1 MAFLYLPFR
10 YAWKVLPFR
19 AVLQK
24 PRHICSMQ
32 ATKSG
37 QIQVFLAEIF
47 SPEDEGPVAN
57 SEKKCKSF
65 CSFYKNLMPEE
76 KNLFLQVLSKN
87 YGVHHARVIQI
98 SKNMLNSVEEKISIL
113 KAEEQLHHA
122 LIPRYKMLFTNI
134 SRIEGGVKFLVDMR
148 GDLIHALTQ
157 SGVNQG
163 NLHLRVLNYTLKDL
177 LVLWFS
183 VGLLNLQRIT
193 WQSPCDMVQKI
204 SQYEAV
210 HPVRNWT
217 DLKHRVG
224 AYRRCFVFIH
234 NSMPREPVVVLHT
247 ALTNE
252 IPSSIHSI
260 IKSPMR
266 RSTPIETFPLEEQS
280 VENINQIS
288 TAVFYSITSTQKG
301 LQGVDLGN
309 YLIKRVVRE
318 LQIEFPQMCN
328 FTSLSP
334 IPGFK
339 EWLIKEI
346 TKTIQKYQSG
356 EGLEMSLFSTVDVEN
371 LKSYFD
377 LSSLSGLEQFR
388 KMLQLS
394 SWAND
399 EHLIKLLER
408 PLMRLC
414 ARYLYVEKRRGYA
427 LNPVA
432 NFHLGNG
439 AVLWRLNWLGDMT
452 PRGLGQS
459 CGMMVNYRY
468 FLDATEQNGLNYLEK
483 KLIEA
488 SPQFINLI
496 SICKTEAPSTEK

>member
-1 MAFLYLPFR
+1 M
-10 YAWKVLPFR
+10 
-19 AVLQK
+19 QTTK
-24 PRHICSMQ
+24 PGR
-32 ATKSG
+32 
-37 QIQVFLAEIF
+37 IQLFLAEIF
-47 SPEDEGPVAN
+47 NPEDEGPLAN
-57 SEKKCKSF
+57 SEKKCKNF
-65 CSFYKNLMPEE
+65 CLFYEKLIPQE
-76 KNLFLQVLSKN
+76 KNLFLQILSKS
-87 YGVHHARVIQI
+87 YGVHHSRVIRI
-98 SKNMLNSVEEKISIL
+98 SQNILNSQEEEVGLL

-122 LIPRYKMLFTNI
+122 LTPRYKMLFMNI
-134 SRIEGGVKFLVDMR
+134 GRIEGGVKFLVDMR
-148 GDLIHALTQ
+148 GDLIHTLTT
-157 SGVNQG
+157 SGVNQD

-177 LVLWFS
+177 LILWFS
-183 VGLLNLQRIT
+183 VGLLKLQRIT

-204 SQYEAV
+204 SEYEAV

-224 AYRRCFVFIH
+224 SYRRCFVFIH

-260 IKSPMR
+260 IKSPSR
-266 RSTPIETFPLEEQS
+266 KTSSFETLITDEPN
-280 VENINQIS
+280 VETVNKIS

-318 LQIEFPQMCN
+318 LQAEFPQMRN

-339 EWLIKEI
+339 DWLLKEI
-346 TKTIQKYQSG
+346 SRIIQKHQSG
-356 EGLEMSLFSTVDVEN
+356 EGLEMSLFLTTEVEQMEDLDLTTV
-371 LKSYFD
+371 
-377 LSSLSGLEQFR
+377 SGLEKFR
-388 KMLQLS
+388 KLLQLN
-394 SWAND
+394 SWAQD
-399 EHLIKLLER
+399 EKLIRQLEKT
-408 PLMRLC
+408 LMRLC
-414 ARYLYVEKRRGYA
+414 ARYLYIEKRRGYA

-439 AVLWRLNWLGDMT
+439 AMLWRLNWLGDMS

-468 FLDATEQNGLNYLEK
+468 YLDATEQNSLNYLEK
-483 KLIEA
+483 KHIETSPEIIALA
-488 SPQFINLI
+488 S
-496 SICKTEAPSTEK
+496 SCKKEVQSSME